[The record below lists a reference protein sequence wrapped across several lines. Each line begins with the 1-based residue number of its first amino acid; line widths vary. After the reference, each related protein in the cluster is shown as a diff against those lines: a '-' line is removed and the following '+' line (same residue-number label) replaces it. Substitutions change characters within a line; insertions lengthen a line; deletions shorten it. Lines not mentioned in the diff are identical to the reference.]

1 MGNWIGSARKWPLDH
16 DRKVTSLGALQDK
29 DLSIP
34 QWLCVRSEPHR
45 EFFAEANLKRAEF
58 EVYCPRYERIVSH
71 ARKRVLVLKPLF
83 PNYLFVR
90 SSLGLF
96 GLGDVKRTPG
106 VSSFAAGDLHSALV
120 PDKIIMGLRARENEF
135 GKIQLGADRF
145 RVGEAVRLARGTFA
159 DIDAVFSEKH
169 DEQRCRI
176 LLSMLGKQH
185 SVLVRLDDLEKV
197 A

>member
-1 MGNWIGSARKWPLDH
+1 MLTGH
-16 DRKVTSLGALQDK
+16 DQE
-29 DLSIP
+29 LSKP
-34 QWLCVRSEPHR
+34 QWVCVRSEPHR

-58 EVYCPRYERIVSH
+58 EVYCPRYERMISH
-71 ARKRVLVLKPLF
+71 ARKRVLVLRPLF

-90 SSLGLF
+90 SARGLF

-106 VSSFAAGDLHSALV
+106 VSSLAARDLHSALV
-120 PDKIIMGLRARENEF
+120 PDAIIVSLRARENEY

-145 RVGEAVRLARGTFA
+145 RVGEAVRLARGPFA
-159 DIDAVFSEKH
+159 DIEAVFAEKH
-169 DEQRCRI
+169 DERRCRI

-185 SVLVRLDDLEKV
+185 SVMVRSDDLEKV